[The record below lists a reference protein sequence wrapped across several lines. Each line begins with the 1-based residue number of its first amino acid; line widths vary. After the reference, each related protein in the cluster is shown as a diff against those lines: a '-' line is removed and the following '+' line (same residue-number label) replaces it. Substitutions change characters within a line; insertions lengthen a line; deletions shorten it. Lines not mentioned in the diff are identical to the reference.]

1 MTDTPTH
8 PLKLYD
14 YWRSSAAYRVRIG
27 LNLKGLAYQSSP
39 VNLAPG
45 ADEQFLPA
53 YRRVN
58 PQQRVP
64 TLQTGEGA
72 LGQSLA
78 ILEWLDETHPAPP
91 LLPADPWLRAE
102 ARAFA
107 LAVACEIH
115 PMGNLSVLKQLGQQF
130 HAGEAEIQA
139 WRERWFGAGM
149 AALED
154 RLAGRPETTF
164 AFGGTPSVAD
174 ICLVPQ
180 VYNCRRFKIDLSA
193 FPRLLAVTA
202 AAEAHP
208 AFAAAAPERQ
218 PDAVSP
224 Q

>member
-1 MTDTPTH
+1 MSET
-8 PLKLYD
+8 LELYD

-27 LNLKGLAYQSSP
+27 LNLKGLGYASHP

-45 ADEQFLPA
+45 ASEQLSEA
-53 YRRVN
+53 YRAVN

-64 TLQTGEGA
+64 TLVTGAGA

-78 ILEWLDETHPAPP
+78 ILEWLDETCPEPP

-107 LAVACEIH
+107 LSIACEIH
-115 PMGNLSVLKQLGQQF
+115 PMGNLSVLRQLGQQF
-130 HAGEAEIQA
+130 GAGEGELQA

-149 AALED
+149 AALEAQ
-154 RLAGRPETTF
+154 LAARPASTY
-164 AFGGTPSVAD
+164 AFGDTPCLAD

-180 VYNCRRFKIDLSA
+180 AYNCRRFGIDLSPY
-193 FPRLLAVTA
+193 PRLCAVTA

-218 PDAVSP
+218 PDAPSLK
-224 Q
+224 